1 MSFPYDIAG
10 LLAPGFLAQ
19 VEPVRSSGLE
29 RFLSFFIRPEVT
41 WCLASGIFLFAVGM
55 WAWLRFRL
63 VQEASMALARA
74 KGTIKRLSSPEDF
87 TENAEA
93 LYEELRKNPLI
104 GPEWQ
109 NFWDHLV
116 PPGHGKPI
124 RRTRESEYYFNENL
138 LDHAGVNLR
147 FYVAFPGY
155 LLGIGLLCTFFGLVA
170 ALYVASMAMDQEP
183 DKLVGI
189 LQNLLSA
196 ASFKFIN
203 SIAGLG
209 SSMLFSWQIREIFHD
224 FSLQTG
230 SFCRT
235 LNELIPC
242 VSPEM
247 LLAERSD
254 ETAKQTE
261 ILRRLPE
268 EIAKGIETKLA
279 FSLIR
284 LVDPLAEK
292 VEAVANRITEISRE
306 AVEKMV
312 KEFRSQ
318 LVGAATEE
326 IAVLIRGLQAT
337 RESVEGMGAQLA
349 SSAKRF
355 DEEMTNASKHVY
367 ERMAEGA
374 GRVEQSF
381 RNTAQQLEGSLNPL
395 TGKIVA
401 LTESFSTMESKMKT
415 NMELFGGTVE
425 GLRTLLADFRLT
437 TEQLANASTPLTAA
451 SQDLAAMSKRIQE
464 SNEATVQALK
474 QLSSFSASIGETTQ
488 QTRAIWDAYRD
499 RFEKV
504 DDDLKGMVDQLGNGF
519 TRYHDMVDAFIRQ
532 LDQSMAKSTQALG
545 ASIVELNAT
554 LEKIEA
560 AKHR

>member
-1 MSFPYDIAG
+1 MSFDGGMI
-10 LLAPGFLAQ
+10 GFLAQ
-19 VEPVRSSGLE
+19 AAAPAAPEAAKGGLE
-29 RFLSFFIRPEVT
+29 RFLIFFIQPEVT
-41 WCLASGIFLFAVGM
+41 WCLATAIFLFAVGM

-63 VQEASMALARA
+63 VQEASLALARA
-74 KGTIKRLSSPEDF
+74 KGTIKRFSNPEDF
-87 TENAEA
+87 TDHAEA
-93 LYEELRKNPLI
+93 VYEELRKNPLI

-109 NFWDHLV
+109 VFWDHLV
-116 PPGHGKPI
+116 PPGADKPI

-138 LDHAGVNLR
+138 LNHAGINLR
-147 FYVAFPGY
+147 FYAAFPGY

-170 ALYVASMAMDQEP
+170 ALYVTSLAMDSDP
-183 DKLVGI
+183 AGLTKI
-189 LQNLLSA
+189 LQTLLA
-196 ASFKFIN
+196 TASFKFIN

-242 VSPEM
+242 VTPEM
-247 LLAERSD
+247 LLAERAD

-261 ILRRLPE
+261 VIRRLPE

-292 VEAVANRITEISRE
+292 VEGVANRITEISRE

-318 LVGAATEE
+318 LVAAATEE
-326 IAVLIRGLQAT
+326 IAILIRGLEAT
-337 RESVEGMGAQLA
+337 RQSVEGMGAQLA
-349 SSAKRF
+349 DSAKRF
-355 DEEMTNASKHVY
+355 DQEMTDASKHVY

-374 GRVEQSF
+374 SRVEQSF
-381 RNTAQQLEGSLNPL
+381 KNTAQQLEGSLSPL

-401 LTESFSTMESKMKT
+401 LTESFTTMESKMKT
-415 NMELFGGTVE
+415 NLELFGGTVD
-425 GLRTLLADFRLT
+425 GLRTLLADFRST
-437 TEQLANASTPLTAA
+437 TEQLANASTPLTTA
-451 SQDLAAMSKRIQE
+451 SQDLFTMSKRIQE
-464 SNEATVQALK
+464 SNEATVSALK
-474 QLSSFSASIGETTQ
+474 QLSSFSQSLSDTTS
-488 QTRAIWDAYRD
+488 QTRAIWDAYKE

-504 DDDLKGMVDQLGNGF
+504 DDDLKGMVDQLGDGF
-519 TRYHDMVDAFIRQ
+519 TRYHGMVDGFIRQ
-532 LDQSMAKSTQALG
+532 LDQSLAKSTQALG

-560 AKHR
+560 ARHR